1 MPTLASPE
9 LRRMVIPKRPMIKR
23 KKPMIK
29 TPLQQRMPK
38 KIRKTMQE
46 TKTLKKK
53 NLRKRKKNTTMTT
66 TTTMKIMSK
75 IMTTTTMMT
84 KKSEHFMLV
93 GEQKM
98 EKTVVYKKRIHSTK
112 SFD

>member
-53 NLRKRKKNTTMTT
+53 NLRKRKKNMTMM